1 MCVERKERVCF
12 QFYGIGSLARMKI
25 FTSFQDLSENLAIFI
40 SSGEK
45 ADLVGKP
52 VLVAAAETLTLRSRI
67 QHDTLHCTFKLV
79 LFTQYPQPDTFQLC
93 SDALAICYSAAKI
106 SSKTVE
112 KSRRGKKTV
121 EVDDPGP
128 GVGSD

>member
-1 MCVERKERVCF
+1 MWKEKSEFVF
-12 QFYGIGSLARMKI
+12 TSMDSIGSLARVKI

-40 SSGEK
+40 SSEEK

-93 SDALAICYSAAKI
+93 SDALAQYV
-106 SSKTVE
+106 TLQL
-112 KSRRGKKTV
+112 KSPPKQWKQ
-121 EVDDPGP
+121 
-128 GVGSD
+128 

>member
-1 MCVERKERVCF
+1 MWKEKSEFVF
-12 QFYGIGSLARMKI
+12 TSMDSIGSLARVKI

-40 SSGEK
+40 SSEEK